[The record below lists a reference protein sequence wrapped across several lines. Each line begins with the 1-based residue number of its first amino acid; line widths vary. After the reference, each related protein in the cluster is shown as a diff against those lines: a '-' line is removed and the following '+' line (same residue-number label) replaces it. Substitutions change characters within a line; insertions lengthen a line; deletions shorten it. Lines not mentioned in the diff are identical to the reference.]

1 MEEQHV
7 LGPGKARPDARQAE
21 FRLHTPRR
29 GELRVD
35 VDGAFKAQ
43 GFQNVRQRIHGVS
56 ANRRRV
62 SAKTQ
67 GEVPSILASVTTLV
81 FAPGI
86 STLPSDSEGHLMKLS
101 RRRFL
106 QLPVGLAA
114 LPAASWIAHAQ
125 SDPTPALSQHYPA
138 RPIRLIVPYPP
149 GGTVDITARIVQP
162 KLSESLGQPIVIE
175 NRGGAGGAV
184 GTEVVAKSAPD
195 GYTFLYTL
203 SSHTINPLFYKLN
216 YDVER
221 DFAPV
226 SLIVSVPQLIAAN
239 PNAPAKT
246 LREMVVAAKERPG
259 LYAYASPGSGTPGH
273 IAAELLKLRTGINIV
288 HVPYKG
294 GGPAVADTLAGQ
306 TPFLFL
312 TAPAALS
319 HVHSGKLRGFAVT
332 TRKRT
337 AAAPDIPTV
346 AEELNLPDYEVDS
359 WCAMFAPV
367 RTPAAIVEHM
377 QKEVARV
384 VHLPEVKQKLLAQ
397 SADPVGS
404 GPEDLE
410 RVVRTELKSWA
421 AVIRDAGI
429 KSE

>member
-1 MEEQHV
+1 MNMFV
-7 LGPGKARPDARQAE
+7 AR
-21 FRLHTPRR
+21 
-29 GELRVD
+29 
-35 VDGAFKAQ
+35 
-43 GFQNVRQRIHGVS
+43 
-56 ANRRRV
+56 
-62 SAKTQ
+62 
-67 GEVPSILASVTTLV
+67 
-81 FAPGI
+81 
-86 STLPSDSEGHLMKLS
+86 
-101 RRRFL
+101 
-106 QLPVGLAA
+106 AA
-114 LPAASWIAHAQ
+114 LGLIAGCAIGFGSRVAAQ
-125 SDPTPALSQHYPA
+125 DYPTK
-138 RPIRLIVPYPP
+138 PIRFIVSFPP

-184 GTEVVAKSAPD
+184 GTEAVARSAPD
-195 GYTFLYTL
+195 GYTFLFTL
-203 SSHTINPLFYKLN
+203 SSHTINPFLYKLN

-246 LREMVVAAKERPG
+246 LREMVAAARERPG
-259 LYAYASPGSGTPGH
+259 FYAYASPGSGTPGH
-273 IAAELLKLRTGINIV
+273 IAAELLKLRTGINMV

-306 TPFLFL
+306 VPFLFL

-319 HVHSGKLRGFAVT
+319 YARSGRLRALAVT

-359 WCAMFAPV
+359 WCAMFAPAK
-367 RTPAAIVEHM
+367 TPPAIVARM

-384 VHLPEVKQKLLAQ
+384 VRLPEVKAKLLEQ
-397 SADPVGS
+397 GADAVG
-404 GPEDLE
+404 GTAEELD
-410 RVVRTELKSWA
+410 RVVKTELKSWA

-429 KSE
+429 KLE